1 MKSRIKM
8 YIRRILSLALFFLL
22 LPAALWSGARAET
35 ESIGWLYTFIPREAL
50 EGEGTAA
57 VNELLNALQLRMDRQ
72 LQDQEMIF
80 RVEVLSEGNLA
91 LSLTAQEDAD
101 EVFALACSLTGDNVL
116 LCGREQIPS
125 FLLTLVQV
133 LADLKVL
140 RGESLERVQELAR
153 KAGNMLKNLASVAN
167 QPAETG
173 IDFSPYL
180 RQLQQAATAYE
191 EKVPDEND
199 PPCPGAAK
207 LYIYHL
213 SEADL
218 NSLVELVL
226 SKFCAVPVISEALS
240 DGSLKIGSQVI
251 TDTYIRRLFASMH
264 GESVLYHYEDADG
277 RMIRL
282 FLQTPDISALTEDPD
297 FAKVSGVDI
306 TIQHEEHED
315 GTRSSITD
323 CSLPGLDK
331 AVMSIRLDEGP
342 GEPLTPLSMKNTHQ
356 VDEINSKDMLELI
369 HSMGLLIV
377 RNAVNMVLVLPR
389 CVFDMLVGKL
399 F

>member
-1 MKSRIKM
+1 MKSRIKTV
-8 YIRRILSLALFFLL
+8 IRRLLSLALALLL

-35 ESIGWLYTFIPREAL
+35 ESTRWLYTFIPREAL

-57 VNELLNALQLRMDRQ
+57 VNELLDALQLRMTRQ
-72 LQDQEMIF
+72 LQDEELIF
-80 RVEVLSEGNLA
+80 SVEVLSEGNLA

-133 LADLKVL
+133 LADLKIL
-140 RGESLERVQELAR
+140 RGESLERVNELAR

-173 IDFSPYL
+173 IDFTPYL
-180 RQLQQAATAYE
+180 RRLQEAATVYE

-199 PPCPGAAK
+199 PSCPGAVK

-218 NSLVELVL
+218 NSLVEMVL

-240 DGSLKIGSQVI
+240 DGSLQIGNQVI
-251 TDTYIRRLFASMH
+251 TDTYIRQLFASMQR
-264 GESVLYHYEDADG
+264 GRNPYQYH
-277 RMIRL
+277 
-282 FLQTPDISALTEDPD
+282 
-297 FAKVSGVDI
+297 
-306 TIQHEEHED
+306 
-315 GTRSSITD
+315 
-323 CSLPGLDK
+323 
-331 AVMSIRLDEGP
+331 
-342 GEPLTPLSMKNTHQ
+342 
-356 VDEINSKDMLELI
+356 
-369 HSMGLLIV
+369 GLLAS
-377 RNAVNMVLVLPR
+377 RPR
-389 CVFDMLVGKL
+389 
-399 F
+399 